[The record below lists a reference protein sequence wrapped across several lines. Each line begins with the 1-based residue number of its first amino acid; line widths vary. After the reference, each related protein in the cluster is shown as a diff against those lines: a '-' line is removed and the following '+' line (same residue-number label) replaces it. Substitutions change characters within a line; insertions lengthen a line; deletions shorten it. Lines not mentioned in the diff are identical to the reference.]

1 MMKIMHKYLGFNAL
15 RHQYEWVNAIAVVED
30 RATLASD
37 PSASIAA
44 YSIGRY
50 LSWYRWLMTY
60 IYAVA
65 R

>member
-1 MMKIMHKYLGFNAL
+1 MYRYNSP
-15 RHQYEWVNAIAVVED
+15 AIGED
-30 RATLASD
+30 RATLGND

-50 LSWYRWLMTY
+50 PEGRRPLLKS

-65 R
+65 QNAINPSFSRL